1 MSIIKSPFNFVP
13 LSGKVFFP
21 DWAGKISQD
30 IPFSDGLSGMIRL
43 KITADSPIYIRN
55 GHVREDAPDKK
66 TGEFKTKEAEKRYIS
81 FSHVDVGGEPCYFI
95 PGTSIKGEVRNLLEI
110 MSFGKMQVDR
120 SAMFARRD
128 LTRNADYPLKNH
140 QREIHCGWLRRNG
153 DAFEVTDNGRPYRMS
168 HKSIDSWTGKELM
181 ARNFSA
187 VRGIDLT
194 KNTTLN
200 GKTYDPKT
208 AAYKKALLGQ
218 WGLDRLS
225 FSIVKEGKTGD
236 KYVEVDDNGDI
247 QGSIVVTGQPGPWK
261 MPRGSKAGKFYE
273 FVFGY
278 EEQHSPRRLSREMF
292 SHFEFI
298 YRDSTDW
305 NDVKKNIDHQGIPVF
320 FRANGNDIIDFGL
333 TFLYKMP
340 YRHSVQDSLPGMHR
354 DSRPDLAQCIFG
366 YTEADVVKDDSLNSL
381 KGRVQFGNAFEL
393 KAEPDAPLSIVQ
405 GSPKASY
412 YPIYVHQDGR
422 NGVVQSYMTY
432 DSGRPA
438 GWKRYHIR
446 KDTWPMKTG
455 SEKLDTTIC
464 PLRAGAEFWETIT
477 FHNLRPVELGALL
490 SALTFH
496 GQKQCHHQ
504 LGLAKSYG
512 FGVCT
517 YGQPELKAVALADPS
532 QPAITDIDRFL
543 AVFELTM
550 DKEMGMKWSK
560 SSQITELLSMAAD
573 EVPDTEAYR
582 YMLLTTT
589 GLNEFNKV
597 KENREYLLSA
607 LERGLIPVDVPT
619 YSERFQQQM
628 HKEQLNAERQLY
640 LDAIARASASLN
652 DLNTIRKELSDKY
665 GKSLEHDVIDVYH
678 ELSSACE
685 VSTSRL
691 LETIAHPNV
700 EIDTASG
707 LSSFGLPT
715 TSYKAFEGKLAKW
728 LKSVKEQDG
737 RDILLDDEVITAAS
751 VLQVICDKSKK
762 KDMKQWLVP
771 GGGFYKSACGK
782 LGKEN
787 AEKLF
792 GKLNIKKE

>member
-21 DWAGKISQD
+21 DWAGKISQN

-81 FSHVDVGGEPCYFI
+81 FSHVDVGGEPRYFI

-187 VRGIDLT
+187 ARGIDLT

-278 EEQHSPRRLSREMF
+278 EEQHSPHRLSREMF

-381 KGRVQFGNAFEL
+381 KGRVQFGNAFADPSTVRML
-393 KAEPDAPLSIVQ
+393 DTQRLPL
-405 GSPKASY
+405 GTPKASY
-412 YPIYVHQDGR
+412 LPIYVSQGKAVHGQLPVSYTTPGK
-422 NGVVQSYMTY
+422 NGEPVPHYTYQTY
-432 DSGRPA
+432 DNSHPT
-438 GWKRYHIR
+438 GWKRYYGRDGIVWGEPAPVNSEGE
-446 KDTWPMKTG
+446 DTQNTPFDP
-455 SEKLDTTIC
+455 LDT
-464 PLRAGAEFWETIT
+464 GAVFNGVVT
-477 FHNLRPVELGALL
+477 FHNLRPIELGALL
-490 SALTFH
+490 CALTFGGH
-496 GQKQCHHQ
+496 QDCHHQ
-504 LGLAKSYG
+504 LGLAKPYG
-512 FGVCT
+512 
-517 YGQPELKAVALADPS
+517 YGLCHYETTLAAQKLS
-532 QPAITDIDRFL
+532 NLGGEAITETNGFINSFIQKIADELSLKDGWSNDAPIKTL
-543 AVFELTM
+543 LTM
-550 DKEMGMKWSK
+550 ASIPVPDSDGFRYMNMSTDRNKNDFLNAKKEGETLRPSL
-560 SSQITELLSMAAD
+560 ELLEGEKLNWAECQKARQKEKEREQIDTKDMPIPRLYPNSNRGEWMKAMK
-573 EVPDTEAYR
+573 EV
-582 YMLLTTT
+582 
-589 GLNEFNKV
+589 
-597 KENREYLLSA
+597 
-607 LERGLIPVDVPT
+607 
-619 YSERFQQQM
+619 SE
-628 HKEQLNAERQLY
+628 
-640 LDAIARASASLN
+640 
-652 DLNTIRKELSDKY
+652 SDK
-665 GKSLEHDVIDVYH
+665 KSLTEDQKKY
-678 ELSSACE
+678 ACE
-685 VSTSRL
+685 VLRYAKEHSKDAFSNKWKVGGEYFKQVKKISIIGKDLAT
-691 LETIAHPNV
+691 EWFIEINV
-700 EIDTASG
+700 KNE
-707 LSSFGLPT
+707 
-715 TSYKAFEGKLAKW
+715 
-728 LKSVKEQDG
+728 
-737 RDILLDDEVITAAS
+737 
-751 VLQVICDKSKK
+751 
-762 KDMKQWLVP
+762 
-771 GGGFYKSACGK
+771 
-782 LGKEN
+782 
-787 AEKLF
+787 
-792 GKLNIKKE
+792 